1 MVHPTPWQWNPEM
14 HSHSALLVGEHG
26 FLILKIPT
34 KSVRV
39 TPTLDLQIQ
48 EANSCSAIKT
58 MLVLLITF
66 LNDLRGF
73 PGGSAVKNH
82 PAMQETRVQSLDWED
97 PLEKE
102 IATHSNILVWEISW
116 TEEPGGLQSTDHI
129 RVGLDLATEQT
140 TTSEYKAHF

>member
-1 MVHPTPWQWNPEM
+1 MEHPAPWQWNPEM

-39 TPTLDLQIQ
+39 TLTLDLPKQ

-73 PGGSAVKNH
+73 PGGSAVKNR
-82 PAMQETRVQSLDWED
+82 PAMQETWVQSLGWED

-102 IATHSNILVWEISW
+102 MATHSSILVWKISW
-116 TEEPGGLQSTDHI
+116 TEGSGGPMPWGHKESGVT
-129 RVGLDLATEQT
+129 
-140 TTSEYKAHF
+140 Y